1 MEYADG
7 GDLQA
12 FLEKNPLNWR
22 EESQKYRKYQLA
34 FDITNGLHYLH
45 RENIIHRDLVGIFFS
60 IMLLNMY
67 IICM

>member
-7 GDLQA
+7 GDLR
-12 FLEKNPLNWR
+12 FYLEKTFSTLCWN
-22 EESQKYRKYQLA
+22 KKYQLA
-34 FDITNGLHYLH
+34 FDITNGIHYLH
-45 RENIIHRDLVGIFFS
+45 NENIIHRDLVGIFFS